1 MIFCRYF
8 FDNWNTLRD
17 LVFYFTLNNLALS
30 PFKKTSFMTDDQAV
44 FIYGRKPVV
53 DFLNQ
58 TPDKVD
64 KLYIR
69 DSVRGELIKELE
81 RLASGSKIPLVR
93 VPGRKLQDLVGA
105 VNDQGIVAQISA
117 VTYLELEDWLD
128 QADMSENPFVVIL
141 DEIEDP
147 HNVGAIIRT
156 AVAAGASAVI
166 LPKHRQSPVNATVFK
181 TSAGTA
187 NRIPIIRIVN
197 TNQCLMK
204 LKDHGFWTGALEME
218 SKNTIWQQKYD
229 MPFGLVIGGEG
240 KGVRKKTLEHCDF
253 TISIPMV
260 NEVESLNASVS
271 ASLVLYEIVR
281 SRQSDK
287 KRTRANS

>member
-1 MIFCRYF
+1 M
-8 FDNWNTLRD
+8 
-17 LVFYFTLNNLALS
+17 S
-30 PFKKTSFMTDDQAV
+30 DDQAV
-44 FIYGRKPVV
+44 FIYGRKPVT
-53 DFLNQ
+53 DFLNLS
-58 TPDKVD
+58 PDKVD

-69 DSVRGELIKELE
+69 DSFRGEQVKELE

-93 VPGRKLQDLVGA
+93 VPGRKLQELVGA

-117 VTYLELEDWLD
+117 VTYVELEDWLD
-128 QADMSENPFVVIL
+128 QTDLTLNPFVVIL

-156 AVAAGASAVI
+156 AVAAGAAGVI

-187 NRIPIIRIVN
+187 NRIPVIRIVN
-197 TNQCLMK
+197 TNQCLQK
-204 LKDHGFWTGALEME
+204 LKDHGFWTGALEMDGE
-218 SKNTIWQQKYD
+218 NTIWDQKYD
-229 MPFGLVIGGEG
+229 MPFALVIGGEG

-253 TISIPMV
+253 TLSIPMSKG
-260 NEVESLNASVS
+260 VESLNASVS

-281 SRQSDK
+281 SR
-287 KRTRANS
+287 RATG

>member
-1 MIFCRYF
+1 M
-8 FDNWNTLRD
+8 
-17 LVFYFTLNNLALS
+17 S
-30 PFKKTSFMTDDQAV
+30 DDQAV
-44 FIYGRKPVV
+44 FIYGRKPVL
-53 DFLNQ
+53 DFLNLS
-58 TPDKVD
+58 PDKVD

-69 DSVRGELIKELE
+69 DSVRGDQVKELE
-81 RLASGSKIPLVR
+81 RLASSSKIPLVR

-128 QADMSENPFVVIL
+128 QTDVSENPFVVIL

-204 LKDHGFWTGALEME
+204 LKDHGFWTGALQMGGRN
-218 SKNTIWQQKYD
+218 SIWQQKYD

-240 KGVRKKTLEHCDF
+240 KGVRQKTLEHCDF

-260 NEVESLNASVS
+260 NGVESLNASVS

-281 SRQSDK
+281 SRQLAHKQSGNK
-287 KRTRANS
+287 S